1 MAGLLLRH
9 SGLQALS
16 RVQSSGQMLRE
27 AIPFLFCVP
36 SLDRRA
42 PLPMPVNRATILR
55 GGAGSMSRSGS
66 ASSPLLSVIILITLT
81 PGVLGQQAVSSPAS
95 VPSAT
100 TAAGSPKTLKDKIVF
115 VGSDPSMGMVATR
128 SITDV
133 DSNAGGVTGRHDA
146 PEMDTIASRNAKKNE
161 IELMSPDGSS
171 VTTLHVF
178 GSDPMISPDGTK
190 IVYCSLRESIYSQ
203 IYVMNVD
210 GTGAK
215 RLTNVNTGDAC
226 GPAWAHDGKKI
237 AYYAFA
243 LTSPS
248 RNPEIWVMDSDG
260 SNPKRLVD
268 HGLDPSSSPDDRQIA
283 FASHRDGIFQI
294 YVMNADGS
302 NLRRLTKHNAEDS
315 NPVWAPDGGSI
326 AYISATHDDR
336 RGLFLMGPDG
346 SDPHGLAHSK
356 HQDFCFP
363 SWSPDGRTI
372 VFSALNRLGSQG
384 IVVGEERP
392 RYELW
397 SGEYQIFTMD
407 DDARLKQLSDPKLMG
422 MHPSYGRALT
432 AP

>member
-1 MAGLLLRH
+1 
-9 SGLQALS
+9 
-16 RVQSSGQMLRE
+16 
-27 AIPFLFCVP
+27 
-36 SLDRRA
+36 
-42 PLPMPVNRATILR
+42 
-55 GGAGSMSRSGS
+55 MSRCGS
-66 ASSPLLSVIILITLT
+66 ASSHLRAVVILITLT
-81 PGVLGQQAVSSPAS
+81 PGVLGQQAVISPAS
-95 VPSAT
+95 QPNAT
-100 TAAGSPKTLKDKIVF
+100 TAAASPKTLKDKIVF
-115 VGSDPSMGMVATR
+115 VRSDPSMGMIATR

-161 IELMSPDGSS
+161 IELMNPDGSS

-215 RLTNVNTGDAC
+215 RLTNVNT
-226 GPAWAHDGKKI
+226 
-237 AYYAFA
+237 

-268 HGLDPSSSPDDRQIA
+268 HGLDPSWSPDDRQIA

-407 DDARLKQLSDPKLMG
+407 DDARLKQLSDPNLMG